1 MTAADVSAPS
11 STAPG
16 PLSFAGRTVVVTG
29 AGRGVGRAHALAF
42 AARGAAVVVNDLP
55 DPADGQDEG
64 ADGAEGTEGAEAV
77 VAEIRRAG
85 GRAVAHLGD
94 VAAPGVAE
102 ALVERAFGEFGRVDV
117 VVANAGIDR
126 IVRLREVTA
135 DVLTEFF
142 RVHVLGTWALCSA
155 VWPHL
160 AEQGYGRIV
169 TTTSAAG
176 YFGLAAALPY
186 TVAKGALHGLTQ
198 TLALEGAR
206 RGITV
211 NAVAPFAASR
221 LAADRTRSRPEMYE
235 AIERVA
241 PPASVA
247 AVALWLAH
255 ESTTVTGMAFE
266 AGVDAVGRIAVATGD
281 VLTVDGALTP
291 EDVRAGAALLTGGEV
306 TVPDLGAADRP
317 LTRRLTERA
326 AATATDRPA

>member
-1 MTAADVSAPS
+1 D
-11 STAPG
+11 
-16 PLSFAGRTVVVTG
+16 
-29 AGRGVGRAHALAF
+29 
-42 AARGAAVVVNDLP
+42 GAAGV
-55 DPADGQDEG
+55 
-64 ADGAEGTEGAEAV
+64 EGAEAV

-94 VAAPGVAE
+94 VAEAGLAD
-102 ALVERAFGEFGRVDV
+102 ALVERALAEFGGVDV

-155 VWPHL
+155 AWPHL
-160 AEQGYGRIV
+160 VQQGYGRIV

-255 ESTTVTGMAFE
+255 ESTTVTGLAFE

-291 EDVRAGAALLTGGEV
+291 EDVRAGAALLTAGAV

-326 AATATDRPA
+326 AAAAPTQPA

>member
-1 MTAADVSAPS
+1 VTAADPDPASSSA
-11 STAPG
+11 G
-16 PLSFAGRTVVVTG
+16 ELSFAGRTVLVTG

-55 DPADGQDEG
+55 DPADAQAE
-64 ADGAEGTEGAEAV
+64 GAEGAAAV

-94 VAAPGVAE
+94 VAEPGVAE
-102 ALVERAFGEFGRVDV
+102 ALVERALAEFGRVDV

-155 VWPHL
+155 AWPHL
-160 AEQGYGRIV
+160 AQQGYGRIV

-221 LAADRTRSRPEMYE
+221 LAADRTRSRPEMYA

-255 ESTTVTGMAFE
+255 ESTTISGMAFE

-281 VLTVDGALTP
+281 VLTVTGALTP
-291 EDVRAGAALLTGGEV
+291 EDVRAGAALLTGGAV

-326 AATATDRPA
+326 AAPVADRTS